1 MLRELQRT
9 FADSIILGAGVAEP
23 SIVGGKLSA
32 AHRLEIYRHNVF
44 ANLRGALRDVFP
56 VVARIVGDA
65 FFQHAADSF
74 IRETPSTSGDLNQFG
89 REWPAFLA
97 AYPHAQELPY
107 LADVA
112 RLEWAWHECFHA
124 ADAALIDINRLA
136 TIDPADHGALV
147 FVLHPAL
154 RLLSSPYPLLQ
165 IWRINQ
171 PEYLGEMDV
180 DWDQADEYLLVRRD
194 VNEGGTMGVAIQAV
208 STGASRFLR
217 ALQERYTLETAATLA
232 LETDA
237 AFNLQDFLLESV
249 QSGIITSFES
259 A

>member
-9 FADSIILGAGVAEP
+9 FADSIILGADVAGP
-23 SIVGGKLSA
+23 SIIGGKLSA

-56 VVARIVGDA
+56 VVQRIVGEA

-74 IRETPSTSGDLNQFG
+74 IRRTPSTSGDLNQFG

-171 PEYLGEMDV
+171 PEYWGEMDV

-208 STGASRFLR
+208 STSASRFLR

-232 LETDA
+232 LEADA
-237 AFNLQDFLLESV
+237 EFNLQAFLLESV